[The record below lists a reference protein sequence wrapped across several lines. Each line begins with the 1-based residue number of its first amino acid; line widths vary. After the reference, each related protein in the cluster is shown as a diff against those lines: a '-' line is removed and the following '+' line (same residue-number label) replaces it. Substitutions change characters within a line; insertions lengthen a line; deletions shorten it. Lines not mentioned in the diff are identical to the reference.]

1 MKFEFGKLSVY
12 ILILSVFTFSV
23 TGCKNKSAEPIID
36 ENNTEVTSYIDESS
50 INEIESVIDNSN
62 TDVESTQVQAET
74 EEIVSEEN
82 SGLTEDIDSE
92 SIQTEK
98 LYNPTKEILSADFSS
113 GLIQIGN
120 DVFHLGGYLTVAQF
134 ISEYGDRYDMS
145 NIDTESVWVL
155 KENTTAT
162 VVSLS
167 DPDFEFTIVY
177 KPFGD
182 DECLVRDAIVYDI
195 IVDYNLVHYPMG
207 LTRFP
212 EVDVLKKDDLEPLFE
227 SLGLIRVED
236 AKENRYNSYV
246 YKSGYNC
253 YYCYFKGDE
262 INLFG
267 EYPVYYYRFAPLD
280 KLSEKIGVEGND
292 DYATLN
298 LRAVIPNEIDKSK
311 WY

>member
-1 MKFEFGKLSVY
+1 MKFGFVKLSAN
-12 ILILSVFTFSV
+12 ILALSVIAFSV
-23 TGCKNKSAEPIID
+23 TACNNKD
-36 ENNTEVTSYIDESS
+36 ESIKDEINTETTSYNDESS
-50 INEIESVIDNSN
+50 INETKSVTDNSD

-74 EEIVSEEN
+74 EEIIPEEESEQ
-82 SGLTEDIDSE
+82 TEDIDSE
-92 SIQTEK
+92 SMQTDK
-98 LYNPTKEILSADFSS
+98 LYNPTKEILSAGFSS
-113 GLIQIGN
+113 GFIQIGN
-120 DVFHLGGYLTVAQF
+120 DVFRLGGYLTVDQF
-134 ISEYGDRYDMS
+134 ISEYNDRYDMS
-145 NIDTESVWVL
+145 DIDTESVWVQ
-155 KENTTAT
+155 KENMHAK

-167 DPDFEFTIVY
+167 DPDFEFTIAY
-177 KPFGD
+177 KPID
-182 DECLVRDAIVYDI
+182 DNECLVRDAIVYDI
-195 IVDYNLVHYPMG
+195 IVDNNLVHHPMG
-207 LTRFP
+207 LTHFP
-212 EVDVLKKDDLEPLFE
+212 EADVLKKDDLEPLFE

-292 DYATLN
+292 DNVTIN
-298 LRAVIPNEIDKSK
+298 LRAVIPNEIDKSQ